1 MPEQD
6 QEQQTSNRFKNIDVK
21 FCHCFGGY
29 QTSKNW
35 LSLAEQS
42 ITDGWRNIDSNM
54 IEQDLANDVNRSY
67 QNIAM
72 IEIVDLATEVAWVAK
87 YINDKS
93 LWKLEIKDSSTAE
106 VLDED
111 KAAFF
116 QSEEFG
122 KILRDC
128 GDTLIK
134 ALKIFNDVVKTHLE
148 KAEMLEVDEVKLS
161 AILYWLNDK
170 MFMDNF
176 RIGKYIY

>member
-1 MPEQD
+1 
-6 QEQQTSNRFKNIDVK
+6 
-21 FCHCFGGY
+21 
-29 QTSKNW
+29 
-35 LSLAEQS
+35 
-42 ITDGWRNIDSNM
+42 
-54 IEQDLANDVNRSY
+54 
-67 QNIAM
+67 M

-134 ALKIFNDVVKTHLE
+134 ALKIFNDVVKNHLE

-161 AILYWLNDK
+161 AILSPRPDSPLKISINVVDE
-170 MFMDNF
+170 ML
-176 RIGKYIY
+176 